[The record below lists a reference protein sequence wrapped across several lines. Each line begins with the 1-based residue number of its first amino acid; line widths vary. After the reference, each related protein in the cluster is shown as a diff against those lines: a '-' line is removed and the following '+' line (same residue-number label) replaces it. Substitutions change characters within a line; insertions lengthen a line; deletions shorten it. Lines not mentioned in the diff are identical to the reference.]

1 MMGPTARHAGGHLAA
16 AAVVLVLIISAAAP
30 GAMAQEETEDEHEFS
45 YVPGDEHGP
54 AHWGSIKPEWSAC
67 GTGKMQSPIDLS
79 HERVSLV
86 RSLGYLNHSYRPAP
100 ASIVNRGHDIM
111 VKFSG
116 DAGSLVING
125 TAYYLKQM
133 HWHSPT
139 EHTIDGRRY
148 DMELHLV
155 HESAEKKAAVIAI
168 LYEVGDHDPFLHE
181 LEDDIKRIADR
192 RDDKEE
198 SVGVVDPRRA
208 RGRASVY
215 YRYMGSL
222 TTPPCTEGVI
232 WTVVKRVRTVSKY
245 QLELLRE
252 AVHDDM
258 EKNARP
264 LQKVNDRDV
273 SIFRPKPHRHY

>member
-1 MMGPTARHAGGHLAA
+1 MCRRSPARHHLRGLAALAA
-16 AAVVLVLIISAAAP
+16 ALLLVSAAAP
-30 GAMAQEETEDEHEFS
+30 AAVAQEETEDEHEFS
-45 YVPGDEHGP
+45 YDPRDEHGP
-54 AHWGSIKPEWSAC
+54 AHWGRIKAEWANCSA
-67 GTGKMQSPIDLS
+67 GRMQSPIDLH

-86 RSLGYLNHSYRPAP
+86 RDLGYLNHSYRPAD

-116 DAGSLVING
+116 DAGSLAING
-125 TAYYLKQM
+125 TAYYLKQL

-139 EHTIDGRRY
+139 EHTVDGRRY
-148 DMELHLV
+148 DLELHLV
-155 HESAEKKAAVIAI
+155 HESAESKAAVIGI
-168 LYEVGDHDPFLHE
+168 LYEIGAHDAFLHK
-181 LEDDIKRIADR
+181 LEPAIRRIADR
-192 RDDKEE
+192 RDREE
-198 SVGVVDPRRA
+198 HVGVVDPRGA

-264 LQKVNDRDV
+264 LQEVNDRDI
-273 SIFRPKPHRHY
+273 SIF